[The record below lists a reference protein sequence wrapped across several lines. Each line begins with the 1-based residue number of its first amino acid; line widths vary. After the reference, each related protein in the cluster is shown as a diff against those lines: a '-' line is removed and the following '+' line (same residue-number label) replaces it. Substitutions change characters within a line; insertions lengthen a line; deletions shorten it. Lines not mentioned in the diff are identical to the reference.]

1 MERRGVL
8 HLLDIW
14 LPHDHWYDDPM
25 ETMISTAVCQW
36 AMEDASAGTRYL
48 MVYRKSETA
57 SG

>member
-8 HLLDIW
+8 HLGIW
-14 LPHDHWYDDPM
+14 LPHYHAM
-25 ETMISTAVCQW
+25 ETIILTAVCQPEW

-57 SG
+57 SGESF

>member
-8 HLLDIW
+8 HLLGIW
-14 LPHDHWYDDPM
+14 LPQDHDDPM
-25 ETMISTAVCQW
+25 ETIISTAVCQW